1 MLITQLWVIKKAL
14 VDSRVQFLGGKRV
27 ALKLKPYLEV
37 FNLSKLL
44 IPGVQIQIDMYFN
57 SPDVWTIRYDGARTL
72 RLTQADMNVRLIL
85 AQVKVTSSVNRDIVN
100 YLKSGKVASYPTV
113 RGEIRTY
120 AHPGDIRHFECNN
133 PFHSQVPNR
142 LQVLLLDQA
151 AFIGDPFNFEK
162 FNLSSIKQLISD
174 EEYPYETLE
183 LQHDGDSKDQR
194 GYYRFLQGSGALCRG
209 KGNMVLKI
217 NWGHNKRCNMFVFLI
232 TQPTDVWT
240 LQC

>member
-1 MLITQLWVIKKAL
+1 M
-14 VDSRVQFLGGKRV
+14 DSRVQFLGGKRV

-44 IPGVQIQIDMYFN
+44 IPGVQIQIDTYFN
-57 SPDVWTIRYDGARTL
+57 SPDVWTIGYDGARTL

-85 AQVKVTSSVNRDIVN
+85 AQVKVASSVHRDIVN

-133 PFHSQVPNR
+133 PFYSQVPNR
-142 LQVLLLDQA
+142 LVVLLLDQA

-162 FNLSSIKQLISD
+162 FNLSSIKQLISG
-174 EEYPYETLE
+174 EEYPYETLNSSTMGTAKIRE
-183 LQHDGDSKDQR
+183 VTIDSCKDL
-194 GYYRFLQGSGALCRG
+194 GLSAEK
-209 KGNMVLKI
+209 KG
-217 NWGHNKRCNMFVFLI
+217 
-232 TQPTDVWT
+232 T
-240 LQC
+240 LF

>member
-1 MLITQLWVIKKAL
+1 M
-14 VDSRVQFLGGKRV
+14 DSRVQFLGGKRV

-44 IPGVQIQIDMYFN
+44 IPGVQIQIDVYFN

-72 RLTQADMNVRLIL
+72 RLTHADMNVRLIQ
-85 AQVKVTSSVNRDIVN
+85 AQVKVASSVHRDIVN
-100 YLKSGKVASYPTV
+100 YLKSGNVASYPTV

-120 AHPGDIRHFECNN
+120 AHHFECNN
-133 PFHSQVPNR
+133 PFYSQVPNR
-142 LQVLLLDQA
+142 LVVLLLDQA

-162 FNLSSIKQLISD
+162 FNLSSIKQLISG

-209 KGNMVLKI
+209 NG
-217 NWGHNKRCNMFVFLI
+217 
-232 TQPTDVWT
+232 T
-240 LQC
+240 LF